1 MTGRALVA
9 VLLLVAAGGALG
21 QSTVYR
27 CGNEYSRSPCRDG
40 RPIDTSES
48 ARTAAQRDEALR
60 VAASER
66 KLADDMERDRRG
78 PRRSGRAGGLHRAVE
93 AGHVAL
99 KSSPGGKAKKT
110 KKKGTDPADEDFVAV
125 APKVKG

>member
-1 MTGRALVA
+1 MTGRGLAA

-21 QSTVYR
+21 QGTIYR

-66 KLADDMERDRRG
+66 KLADAMERDRRQAEAIKPAAAVYIGTSKPG
-78 PRRSGRAGGLHRAVE
+78 PS
-93 AGHVAL
+93 AL
-99 KSSPGGKAKKT
+99 KSSPGGKAKK
-110 KKKGTDPADEDFVAV
+110 KKRTDAADEDFVAV
-125 APKVKG
+125 APKRKG